1 MEQKNFVLGSRKS
14 DLALWQTR
22 EIARLLS
29 GRRSRS
35 RVTMPIVIE
44 TEGSRGDV
52 VLDTPL
58 STLAATDPGIFTKE
72 LEVGLLSKRY
82 DLCVH
87 SLKDMPT
94 TLPTGLCLAGISRR
108 DDPRDA
114 VVMSKV
120 LAERGIR
127 QLSQLPSGAVIGT
140 SSVRREATLK
150 RDYPHLVVRSVRGN
164 LHTRLRKLDG
174 EWTGGNGNVGD
185 VITLGG
191 KGKGEGGESL
201 VSLPLESEKSKDI
214 ETINT
219 PTDLVLSVTTVSYDA
234 LILAAAGLSRMGWA
248 SRISSYL
255 SSSEMPHCVGQ
266 GALGLEARIGDATAC
281 AIARV
286 ATHGPSAMRC
296 LAERAF
302 LNKLQ
307 GGCQVPI
314 GVHSFYGGTE
324 DEMYTSNK
332 DVEVN
337 SKQVD
342 IIKWSNS
349 ITNPVDLYDNTPAAL
364 EAVMTL
370 TLSGTV
376 SSLDGG
382 VVITG
387 EVSEPVLVPDAN
399 AGRDASFDADGFDES
414 ESSTTIS
421 QESRITEHVFK
432 QAVVSEAQWLRMI
445 EDGKRIGHM
454 LAEKLMKAGA
464 AEILGSGQRE
474 ITYGAA
480 EIPLDR

>member
-1 MEQKNFVLGSRKS
+1 MEQTQKNFVLGSRKS

-58 STLAATDPGIFTKE
+58 STLAVTDPGIFTKE

-94 TLPTGLCLAGISRR
+94 TLPAGLCLAGISRR

-114 VVMSKV
+114 VVMSKIR
-120 LAERGIR
+120 AESGIR
-127 QLSQLPSGAVIGT
+127 QLSQLPNGAVIGT

-150 RDYPHLVVRSVRGN
+150 RDYPHLVVKSVRGN
-164 LHTRLRKLDG
+164 LFTRLRKLDG

-185 VITLGG
+185 IITVG
-191 KGKGEGGESL
+191 KGGGSL

-214 ETINT
+214 ENIKT
-219 PTDLVLSVTTVSYDA
+219 PTDVVLPVTSVSYDA

-281 AIARV
+281 AIARI

-342 IIKWSNS
+342 IKWSNS
-349 ITNPVDLYDNTPAAL
+349 ITNPVDLYDHTPSAL

-399 AGRDASFDADGFDES
+399 VGRDASFDADGFEES

-421 QESRITEHVFK
+421 QESSIREHVVK

-454 LAEKLMKAGA
+454 LAEKLLKAGA